1 MCNVGASL
9 VGALFSRF
17 FPCLLFESATLFNV
31 FFWKNAILWHIL
43 LWKNAKNTLYLL
55 WKNAKAM
62 LERKISRY
70 IEHFYEVNKGALLL
84 AGARQIGKTYS
95 IRKFAEEHFESF
107 IEINFVEMPEAVEIF
122 SKAKSSNDI
131 LLRLSAL
138 TDKPFIK
145 GNTIIFFDEV
155 QLCPEIITAIKFLV
169 DDGRYRYILSGSL
182 LGVELTNLRSVPVG
196 YMAIKDMYPLDLEE
210 FMWAVGV
217 NREVIATLKSAWEE
231 KRPVDD
237 FIHRKMMEVF
247 RLYLIVGGMPDAVNA
262 YKENS
267 NLQDVMEK
275 QREIIRLYRKDIS
288 QYDSQR
294 QLSIKEVFDLIPSE
308 LNSKNKRFFI
318 KDLNEKARIEKYKDE
333 FLWLK
338 DAGVAIPVYNIE
350 EPKSP
355 LKLASSRN
363 LFKLFSNDV
372 GLLACQYSD
381 GIQLKMLIG
390 DDAINYGSIFENVVA
405 QELLAHGFND
415 LYYYNSKKMGEVDFV
430 LELKGAVF
438 PVEVKSGKDYA
449 RHRALNNILDCNEY
463 IIPESVVLCNDNYS
477 VNNKV
482 TYAPIYMVMFM
493 HKEQPADIKFSL
505 DLSGL

>member
-1 MCNVGASL
+1 
-9 VGALFSRF
+9 
-17 FPCLLFESATLFNV
+17 
-31 FFWKNAILWHIL
+31 
-43 LWKNAKNTLYLL
+43 
-55 WKNAKAM
+55 M
-62 LERKISRY
+62 LERKISHY

-95 IRKFAEEHFESF
+95 IRRFAEKHFESF
-107 IEINFVEMPEAVEIF
+107 IEINFVESPEAVEIF
-122 SKAKSSNDI
+122 STAKNSNDI

-138 TDKPFIK
+138 TDKPLIK
-145 GNTIIFFDEV
+145 GDTLIFFDEV

-182 LGVELTNLRSVPVG
+182 LGVELNNLRSVPVG
-196 YMAIKDMYPLDLEE
+196 YMAIKDMFPLDLEE

-217 NREVIATLKSAWEE
+217 NKDVIGALKTAWEN
-231 KRPVDD
+231 KQPVDD
-237 FIHRKMMEVF
+237 FVHRKMMDVF

-262 YKENS
+262 YKENN
-267 NLQDVMEK
+267 NLQDVMAK
-275 QREIIRLYRKDIS
+275 QQEIIRLYRKDIS
-288 QYDSQR
+288 QYDEAR

-308 LNSKNKRFFI
+308 LNSRNKRFII
-318 KDLNEKARIEKYKDE
+318 KDLNEKARIEKYRDE

-338 DAGVAIPVYNIE
+338 DAGVAIPTYNVE

-381 GIQLKMLIG
+381 GIQLKVLKG
-390 DDAINYGSIFENVVA
+390 DDAINYGSIYENVVA
-405 QELLAHGFND
+405 QELRAHGFSE

-430 LELKGAVF
+430 VEHNGEVF
-438 PVEVKSGKDYA
+438 PIEVKSGKDYA
-449 RHRALNNILDCNEY
+449 RHRALNNILDCSEY
-463 IIPESVVLCNDNYS
+463 NIPESVVLCNDNYTQKD
-477 VNNKV
+477 KV
-482 TYAPIYMVMFM
+482 TYAPIYMVMFI
-493 HKEQPADIKFSL
+493 HKDHVIDVKFSL

>member
-1 MCNVGASL
+1 MQNV
-9 VGALFSRF
+9 
-17 FPCLLFESATLFNV
+17 
-31 FFWKNAILWHIL
+31 
-43 LWKNAKNTLYLL
+43 
-55 WKNAKAM
+55 M
-62 LERKISRY
+62 LERKISHY

-95 IRKFAEEHFESF
+95 IRRFAEKHFESF
-107 IEINFVEMPEAVEIF
+107 IEINFVESPEAVEIF
-122 SKAKSSNDI
+122 STAKNSNDI

-138 TDKPFIK
+138 TDKPLIK
-145 GNTIIFFDEV
+145 GDTLIFFDEV

-182 LGVELTNLRSVPVG
+182 LGVELNNLRSVPVG
-196 YMAIKDMYPLDLEE
+196 YMAIKDMFPLDLEE

-217 NREVIATLKSAWEE
+217 NKDVIGALKAAWEN
-231 KRPVDD
+231 KQPVDD
-237 FIHRKMMEVF
+237 FVHRKMMDVF

-262 YKENS
+262 YKENN
-267 NLQDVMEK
+267 NLQDVMAR
-275 QREIIRLYRKDIS
+275 QQEIIRLYRKDIS
-288 QYDSQR
+288 QYDEAR

-308 LNSKNKRFFI
+308 LNSRNKRFII
-318 KDLNEKARIEKYKDE
+318 KDLNEKARIEKYRDE

-338 DAGVAIPVYNIE
+338 DAGVAIPTYNVE

-381 GIQLKMLIG
+381 GIQLKVLKG
-390 DDAINYGSIFENVVA
+390 DDAINYGSIYENVVA
-405 QELLAHGFND
+405 QELRAHGFSE

-430 LELKGAVF
+430 VEHNGEVF
-438 PVEVKSGKDYA
+438 PIEVKSGKDYA
-449 RHRALNNILDCNEY
+449 RHRALNNILDCGEY
-463 IIPESVVLCNDNYS
+463 NIPESVVLCNDNYTQKD
-477 VNNKV
+477 KV
-482 TYAPIYMVMFM
+482 TYAPIYMVMFI
-493 HKEQPADIKFSL
+493 HKDHVIDVKFSL

>member
-1 MCNVGASL
+1 
-9 VGALFSRF
+9 
-17 FPCLLFESATLFNV
+17 
-31 FFWKNAILWHIL
+31 
-43 LWKNAKNTLYLL
+43 
-55 WKNAKAM
+55 M
-62 LERKISRY
+62 LERKISHY
-70 IEHFYEVNKGALLL
+70 IEHFYEVNRGALLL

-95 IRKFAEEHFESF
+95 IRMFAKEHFKSF
-107 IEINFVEMPEAVEIF
+107 IEINFVETPEAIEIF
-122 SKAKSSNDI
+122 STAQNSNDI

-138 TDKPFIK
+138 TDKPLIK
-145 GNTIIFFDEV
+145 DDTIIFFDEV
-155 QLCPEIITAIKFLV
+155 QLCPEIVTAIKFLV

-182 LGVELTNLRSVPVG
+182 LGVELNNLRSTPVG

-217 NREVIATLKSAWEE
+217 NKDIIATLKSAWEN
-231 KRPVDD
+231 KQAVDD
-237 FIHRKMMEVF
+237 FVHRKMMEIF

-262 YKENS
+262 YKENN
-267 NLQDVMEK
+267 NLQDVIEK

-288 QYDSQR
+288 QYDIAR
-294 QLSIKEVFDLIPSE
+294 QLNIKEVFDLIPSE

-318 KDLNEKARIEKYKDE
+318 KDLNTKARMEKYKDE

-355 LKLASSRN
+355 LKLASSRS

-381 GIQLKMLIG
+381 GIQLKILTG
-390 DDAINYGSIFENVVA
+390 DDVINHGSIFENVVT
-405 QELLAHGFND
+405 QELHAHGFND

-430 LELKGAVF
+430 VELNGEVC
-438 PVEVKSGKDYA
+438 PIEVKSGKDYA
-449 RHRALNNILDCNEY
+449 RHRALNNILNCKDY
-463 IIPESVVLCNDNYS
+463 TIPQAIVLCNDNYS
-477 VNNKV
+477 IKDKV
-482 TYAPIYMVMFM
+482 SYMPIYMVMFIN
-493 HKEQPADIKFSL
+493 KEQPMNIKFSL

>member
-1 MCNVGASL
+1 M
-9 VGALFSRF
+9 
-17 FPCLLFESATLFNV
+17 
-31 FFWKNAILWHIL
+31 
-43 LWKNAKNTLYLL
+43 LWKNAN
-55 WKNAKAM
+55 AM
-62 LERKISRY
+62 LERKITRY

-122 SKAKSSNDI
+122 SKVKSGNDI

-138 TDKPFIK
+138 TDKPLIK

-169 DDGRYRYILSGSL
+169 DDARYRYILSGSL

-217 NREVIATLKSAWEE
+217 NKEVIATLKSAWEE
-231 KRPVDD
+231 KLPVDD
-237 FIHRKMMEVF
+237 FVHRKMMEVF

-275 QREIIRLYRKDIS
+275 QREIVRLYRKDIS
-288 QYDSQR
+288 QYDTLR

-318 KDLNEKARIEKYKDE
+318 KDLNDKARIEKYKDE

-350 EPKSP
+350 EPKLP
-355 LKLASSRN
+355 LKLASSRS

-381 GIQLKMLIG
+381 GIQFKVLMG

-430 LELKGAVF
+430 VEFKGAVF
-438 PVEVKSGKDYA
+438 PIEVKSGKDYA
-449 RHRALNNILDCNEY
+449 RHRALNNILDCHEY
-463 IIPESVVLCNDNYS
+463 IIPESVVLCNDNCS
-477 VNNKV
+477 VKNKV
-482 TYAPIYMVMFM
+482 TYAPIYMVMFI
-493 HKEQPADIKFSL
+493 HKEQPVDIKFSL

>member
-1 MCNVGASL
+1 
-9 VGALFSRF
+9 
-17 FPCLLFESATLFNV
+17 
-31 FFWKNAILWHIL
+31 
-43 LWKNAKNTLYLL
+43 
-55 WKNAKAM
+55 M
-62 LERKISRY
+62 LERKISHY

-95 IRKFAEEHFESF
+95 IRKFAEKHFKNF
-107 IEINFVEMPEAVEIF
+107 IEINFVETPEAVEIF
-122 SKAKSSNDI
+122 STAKNSNDI

-138 TDKPFIK
+138 TDKPLIK
-145 GNTIIFFDEV
+145 GETLIFFDEV
-155 QLCPEIITAIKFLV
+155 QKCPEIVTSIKFLV
-169 DDGRYRYILSGSL
+169 DDGRYRYIMSGSL
-182 LGVELTNLRSVPVG
+182 LGVELNDLRSVPVG

-217 NREVIATLKSAWEE
+217 NKDIIVALKSAWEN
-231 KRPVDD
+231 KQQVDD

-262 YKENS
+262 YKENN

-288 QYDSQR
+288 QYDSER

-308 LNSKNKRFFI
+308 LNSKNKRFII
-318 KDLNEKARIEKYKDE
+318 KDLNEKARMEKYKDE

-355 LKLASSRN
+355 LKLASLRN

-381 GIQLKMLIG
+381 GLQLKILTG
-390 DDAINYGSIFENVVA
+390 DDTINHGSIFENVVA
-405 QELLAHGFND
+405 QELLAHGFNE

-430 LELKGAVF
+430 VEFNGEVF
-438 PVEVKSGKDYA
+438 PIEVKSGKDYA
-449 RHRALNNILDCNEY
+449 RHRALNNILDCPEY
-463 IIPESVVLCNDNYS
+463 TIPEAIVLCNDNYS
-477 VNNKV
+477 IKEKV
-482 TYAPIYMVMFM
+482 VYAPIYMMMFIQ
-493 HKEQPADIKFSL
+493 KEQSVDVKYSL